1 MLRFAS
7 SAVLLLERLEVNNAK
22 TEEVRQA
29 VFDQSYVDT
38 ILAEFRKGD
47 ANVGTARTIDSWART
62 VRSQLSK
69 GTGNI
74 DALLGGSTD
83 KGDAEVYGR
92 ASRRKPIDALRNCL
106 NNLQLDQN
114 EILGS
119 PSPEL
124 SQARDSITQDS
135 TGREL
140 TKEQQEFFKDSKA
153 RDAKGRLLTCTTDPT
168 LPELYSIPEML

>member
-1 MLRFAS
+1 MQSPPAVFAS
-7 SAVLLLERLEVNNAK
+7 LEMENRRARISNYTACGCKVEQTRLWVVHRIKLWLL
-22 TEEVRQA
+22 T
-29 VFDQSYVDT
+29 
-38 ILAEFRKGD
+38 
-47 ANVGTARTIDSWART
+47 
-62 VRSQLSK
+62 
-69 GTGNI
+69 
-74 DALLGGSTD
+74 
-83 KGDAEVYGR
+83 
-92 ASRRKPIDALRNCL
+92 
-106 NNLQLDQN
+106 QN

-140 TKEQQEFFKDSKA
+140 TKEPQEFFKDSKA

>member
-1 MLRFAS
+1 MQ
-7 SAVLLLERLEVNNAK
+7 
-22 TEEVRQA
+22 T
-29 VFDQSYVDT
+29 Y
-38 ILAEFRKGD
+38 
-47 ANVGTARTIDSWART
+47 
-62 VRSQLSK
+62 
-69 GTGNI
+69 
-74 DALLGGSTD
+74 ALLGRQGEP
-83 KGDAEVYGR
+83 GDAEVYGR

-106 NNLQLDQN
+106 NNLQLDQS

-140 TKEQQEFFKDSKA
+140 TKEPQEFFKDSKA

>member
-1 MLRFAS
+1 M
-7 SAVLLLERLEVNNAK
+7 
-22 TEEVRQA
+22 
-29 VFDQSYVDT
+29 
-38 ILAEFRKGD
+38 
-47 ANVGTARTIDSWART
+47 
-62 VRSQLSK
+62 
-69 GTGNI
+69 
-74 DALLGGSTD
+74 
-83 KGDAEVYGR
+83 
-92 ASRRKPIDALRNCL
+92 PIDALRNCL

-140 TKEQQEFFKDSKA
+140 TKEPQEFFKDSKA